1 MSKLNSIQEI
11 LDFAIEQEQEAV
23 DFYNNLAKSAK
34 TKDMQ
39 RIFKSFAL
47 EEIGHKARLTTIKKE
62 GIHDWENESVADLKI
77 ADYLTD
83 IEPEPNMD
91 YKDAL
96 ILAMKKEKNAYRLYT
111 NLAERA
117 PNNELKEVFLSLA
130 SEESKHKLRFELEYD
145 DYVLR
150 EN

>member
-1 MSKLNSIQEI
+1 MSKLNSIREI

-23 DFYNNLAKSAK
+23 DFYTSLAKTAQ

-39 RIFKSFAL
+39 KIFKSFAL
-47 EEIGHKARLTTIKKE
+47 EEIGHKARLTKIKNE
-62 GIHDWENESVADLKI
+62 GIHDWKNESVADLKI
-77 ADYLTD
+77 ANYLTD
-83 IEPEPNMD
+83 AEPTPNMD

-96 ILAMKKEKNAYRLYT
+96 ILAMKREKNAYKLYH

-117 PNNELKEVFLSLA
+117 PNNELKEIFLSLA

>member
-23 DFYNNLAKSAK
+23 DFYNSLVK
-34 TKDMQ
+34 TAEIKDMQ
-39 RIFKSFAL
+39 KIFKSFAL
-47 EEIGHKARLTTIKKE
+47 EEIGHKARLTKIKNE
-62 GIHDWENESVADLKI
+62 GIYNWKNESVADLKI

-83 IEPEPNMD
+83 TEPSPDMD

-96 ILAMKKEKNAYRLYT
+96 ILAMQREKNAYKLY
-111 NLAERA
+111 NKLAFRA
-117 PNNELKEVFLSLA
+117 PNNDLKEIFLSLA
-130 SEESKHKLRFELEYD
+130 SEESKHKLRLELEYD

>member
-1 MSKLNSIQEI
+1 MSKLNSVQEI

-23 DFYNNLAKSAK
+23 DFYNALADTAK
-34 TKDMQ
+34 TKDMKM
-39 RIFKSFAL
+39 IFKSFAL

-62 GIHDWENESVADLKI
+62 GLYDWENESVADLKI
-77 ADYLTD
+77 ADYMTKV
-83 IEPEPNMD
+83 EPGPDMD

-96 ILAMKKEKNAYRLYT
+96 ILAMKKEKNAFRLYT

-117 PNNELKEVFLSLA
+117 PNNDLKEVFLSLA
-130 SEESKHKLRFELEYD
+130 SEESKHKLRFEIEYD
-145 DYVLR
+145 DYVLK